1 MSAAVNLRVTYQ
13 TTTIV
18 ITIPVRGDSDVIEP
32 HVSATRTRVLL
43 DEDGNVFSTG
53 PSETRVLARV
63 QDDAAYG
70 AVMAA
75 FSRNIDAAFPEHSQP
90 VNEEHAQ

>member
-1 MSAAVNLRVTYQ
+1 MSAEVNLRVTYQ

-18 ITIPVRGDSDVIEP
+18 ITIPVRGESDVIEP
-32 HVSATRTRVLL
+32 NVSATRTRVLL
-43 DEDGNVFSTG
+43 DEGGNVFSTG

-75 FSRNIDAAFPEHSQP
+75 FSRNIDAAFPDQSSIATQ
-90 VNEEHAQ
+90 

>member
-13 TTTIV
+13 TTAIV

-32 HVSATRTRVLL
+32 NVSATRTRVLI
-43 DEDGNVFSTG
+43 DGDGNVFSVG

-63 QDDAAYG
+63 QEDAAYG

-75 FSRNIDAAFPEHSQP
+75 FSRNIDAAFPDQP
-90 VNEEHAQ
+90 SIVTQ

>member
-1 MSAAVNLRVTYQ
+1 MSASLNLHVAYQ
-13 TTTIV
+13 TTTIS

-43 DEDGNVFSTG
+43 DENGNVFSTG

-90 VNEEHAQ
+90 ANEEDSQ

>member
-1 MSAAVNLRVTYQ
+1 MSAEVNLRVTYQ

-32 HVSATRTRVLL
+32 HVSATRIRVLL
-43 DEDGNVFSTG
+43 DEDGNVFATG
-53 PSETRVLARV
+53 PIETRVLARV
-63 QDDAAYG
+63 KDDAAYA

-90 VNEEHAQ
+90 QNEEEAQ